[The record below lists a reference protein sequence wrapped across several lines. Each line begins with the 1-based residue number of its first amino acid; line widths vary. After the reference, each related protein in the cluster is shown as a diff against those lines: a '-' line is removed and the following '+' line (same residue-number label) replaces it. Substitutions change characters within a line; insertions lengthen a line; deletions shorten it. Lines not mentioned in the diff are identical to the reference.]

1 MSKKFLALC
10 LVFIFTI
17 TLHSQN
23 NQQKTANQ
31 WLIKNTNVVDVLS
44 GKVLKNR
51 TILIEN
57 NKIISISKKNKKY
70 DTIAASNQIDASNK
84 YVIPGLWDNHIHI
97 EGENLVEDNLAL
109 FPVYLAHGITTVRDC
124 ASDLG
129 EQVLS
134 WRDQINKGSL
144 LGPTIFTAGRKLE
157 GINSIWKGD
166 LEIGTESELNSMLDK
181 LDNYKVDFI
190 KITESTLEAPLFT
203 KSILAAHNRGYL
215 VSGHIPSNVSIE
227 TLIDNGLS
235 SIEHASYVLR
245 LGSDENEIISKLNS
259 KEITKGQAEQL
270 YTKNFNQEKAISQ
283 YKRLA
288 KKGMTVTPTLIGGK
302 QLAYLDENNHQN
314 DAYLQYLSKR
324 FTDNYQW
331 RIGRMAG
338 ETAEQKQLKKDK
350 YKRIAKQVP
359 LMQKAGVTIL
369 AGSDSAALN
378 TFVYPAAAL
387 IEELELFQNEGMA
400 PKDILKTAT
409 INGAKFLKK
418 ADTMGSLNEGKIA
431 DLVILNENPLI
442 DIKAVNQI
450 YSVFTKGQY
459 FDRAHLN
466 SMLETA
472 KSKKIELDEKR
483 K

>member
-1 MSKKFLALC
+1 MPQKLLALC

-17 TLHSQN
+17 RLHSQN
-23 NQQKTANQ
+23 NQQKTNSQ

-51 TILIEN
+51 NILIEN
-57 NKIISISKKNKKY
+57 NKIISIGKKNKNH
-70 DTIAASNQIDASNK
+70 DNIPASNQIDATNK

-109 FPVYLAHGITTVRDC
+109 FPVYLAYGITTVRDC

-134 WRDQINKGSL
+134 WRDQINNGSL

-166 LEIGTESELNSMLDK
+166 LEIANEAELHSMLDK

-190 KITESTLEAPLFT
+190 KITENTLDTPLFT
-203 KSILAAHNRGYL
+203 KSVLAAHNRGYL
-215 VSGHIPSNVSIE
+215 VSGHIPSNVSIA

-245 LGSDENEIISKLNS
+245 LGSDENEMISKLNS

-270 YTKNFNQEKAISQ
+270 YNKNFNQEKAISN
-283 YKRLA
+283 YTKLA

-331 RIGRMAG
+331 RIGRM
-338 ETAEQKQLKKDK
+338 TSDTPEQKQQRKDK
-350 YKRIAKQVP
+350 YKLIAKQVP
-359 LMQKAGVTIL
+359 LMQKAGVTLL

-418 ADTMGSLNEGKIA
+418 SDTMGSLNEGKIA
-431 DLVILNENPLI
+431 DLVILNENPLM

-459 FDRAHLN
+459 LDRETLN
-466 SMLETA
+466 SMLKTA
-472 KSKKIELDEKR
+472 KNKKIELDEKR